1 MTIFMLIP
9 KTQESLETKSE
20 GNTEHTY
27 GTHCLKTLSLQN
39 RYAISKVWCKSGQ
52 VHHLN
57 TIYVVNVTTTHYIKP
72 QKSFDVIVITNNLP
86 F

>member
-20 GNTEHTY
+20 VNTEHTY

-39 RYAISKVWCKSGQ
+39 RYAISKV
-52 VHHLN
+52 
-57 TIYVVNVTTTHYIKP
+57 
-72 QKSFDVIVITNNLP
+72 
-86 F
+86 

>member
-39 RYAISKVWCKSGQ
+39 RYAMSKV
-52 VHHLN
+52 
-57 TIYVVNVTTTHYIKP
+57 
-72 QKSFDVIVITNNLP
+72 
-86 F
+86 